1 MRTQQ
6 FGIEIEMTG
15 ITRSTAARVIAGYF
29 NTTATH
35 VGGVYD
41 AYTVRDGDDRQWKVV
56 SDASLR
62 CTDRNGRGASKLYSV
77 EFVSP
82 ICHYED
88 IETIQELVRK
98 LRAAGARVNS
108 SCGIHVHVNAA
119 PHTAKTLRNIVNI
132 MASKEDLLYKTLKI
146 DVARERYCKKMD
158 TRFLEEMNDKPPMTI
173 DGVKSKWYN
182 GGDYSYRH
190 YDESRY
196 RGLNL
201 HSVFNKGTIE
211 FRLFN
216 STLHA
221 GEVKSYIQLCLA
233 ISHQA
238 LVQKSARKT
247 KTQSDNEKYTFRTW
261 LLRLG
266 LIGDEFKTARQH
278 LLKNLDGNIA
288 WKDPA
293 QAERQK
299 ERLAALRSIE
309 QQPHD
314 NSETT
319 ENSEQPESEIQDGS
333 GSGNSMR
340 IKTEIQWNFYIS
352 WEAADNGFYK

>member
-15 ITRSTAARVIAGYF
+15 ITRSMAAKVIAGYF

-108 SCGIHVHVNAA
+108 SCGIHVHINAA

-132 MASKEDLLYKTLKI
+132 MASKEDLLYKTLRI

-158 TRFLEEMNDKPPMTI
+158 TRFLEEMNSKPPLTL
-173 DGVKSKWYN
+173 DEVKSKWYD

-309 QQPHD
+309 QQD

-319 ENSEQPESEIQDGS
+319 ENVEQPESEIQDGS
-333 GSGNSMR
+333 DSGNSMR
-340 IKTEIQWNFYIS
+340 I
-352 WEAADNGFYK
+352 